1 MCKSLFGF
9 IFKTSGEGDPA
20 QEEMSQT
27 GTQVQAKGERS
38 CFGGGSR
45 GWSARCEGATVLGM
59 EGEQRQ
65 CVQPISHDVKQNGGK
80 KSHFQAPQN

>member
-9 IFKTSGEGDPA
+9 IFKTGGEGDPA

-27 GTQVQAKGERS
+27 GTQVRAKGERL
-38 CFGGGSR
+38 CFGGGGGG
-45 GWSARCEGATVLGM
+45 GWSAPCEGATVLGM

-65 CVQPISHDVKQNGGK
+65 CV
-80 KSHFQAPQN
+80 